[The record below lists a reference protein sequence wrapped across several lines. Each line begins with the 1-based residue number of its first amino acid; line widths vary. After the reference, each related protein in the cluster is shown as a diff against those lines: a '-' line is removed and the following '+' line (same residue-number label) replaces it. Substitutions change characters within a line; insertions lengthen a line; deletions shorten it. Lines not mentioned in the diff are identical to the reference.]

1 MNQLNYKIIN
11 LILATPHFTVDKKLT
26 PQQLLYYNQS
36 CPRFGTHFDD
46 KPKILT
52 YRQIS
57 PDIWNF
63 SEQSVL

>member
-1 MNQLNYKIIN
+1 MNQLNYKIIY
-11 LILATPHFTVDKKLT
+11 LILATAHFTVDEKLA

-46 KPKILT
+46 KPKILA

-57 PDIWNF
+57 LNIWNF